1 MEGQRGCAETDP
13 LSTTETTFRR
23 RDGERKV
30 VGGGFVR
37 RVAELSAGRT
47 AFESSLSERCKQSEL
62 ATNKIVCCYTTVC
75 IETSAL
81 KSCSSVGRVSTLHRQ
96 RCMLSKPYEP
106 LALLGDRIRLVHGV
120 CGMQARRSGC
130 VADGYGYWGV
140 CTLRRVT
147 ELTRLNGCDL

>member
-1 MEGQRGCAETDP
+1 MERQRGCAETDP

-37 RVAELSAGRT
+37 WVAELSAGRT

-62 ATNKIVCCYTTVC
+62 ATNKIVCCYTTVRHVC

-81 KSCSSVGRVSTLHRQ
+81 KSCSSGRVSTLHRQ
-96 RCMLSKPYEP
+96 LCTKPYEP
-106 LALLGDRIRLVHGV
+106 LALQGGRIPVYSMR
-120 CGMQARRSGC
+120 CA
-130 VADGYGYWGV
+130 A
-140 CTLRRVT
+140 
-147 ELTRLNGCDL
+147 